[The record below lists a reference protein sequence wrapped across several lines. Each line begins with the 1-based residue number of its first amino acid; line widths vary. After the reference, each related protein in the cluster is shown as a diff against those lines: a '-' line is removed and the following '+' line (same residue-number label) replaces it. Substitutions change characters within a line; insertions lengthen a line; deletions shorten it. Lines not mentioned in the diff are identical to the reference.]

1 MSMYTVSKNRPTP
14 IDQGH
19 EKGSVYHVISR
30 IAYLTGV
37 PRRIFENEYE
47 PPKLEIYEQL
57 QLDKNARIV
66 RNLCML
72 RTSIEQNYES
82 IQRKIHYDFK
92 NIHTIPE
99 DVPTDCI
106 EQLESDGVPIIKAN
120 HMLNRY
126 IIDINKHIVDRI
138 NNCKHIFP
146 SWLNWDYVRDL
157 FVMPKGLTEAGIK
170 SAAKEYYANK
180 AGCPYQVYMNW
191 PYANCGNIL
200 YNDRKFVTMLYEAH
214 EDRFTD
220 FSKVTDAGEATK
232 DGIYR
237 FLEESTNVVIA
248 VDCENSDPYKLYA
261 TLNNLDQ
268 SELLNKV
275 RKIILCDDVHTG
287 SGWSFLERFTDILV
301 EHRVVERV
309 KDSKSLVDTSLTAV
323 ICKECYRN
331 GTDSVILVS
340 SDSDYWG
347 LINSV
352 DEARFL
358 VMVEDRKCGP
368 DIKRALDNAG
378 ITYCYIDD
386 FCTGNSYHFK
396 TEAML
401 SELNA
406 VIAESIQ
413 LNVYDMLDDALCA
426 TRINMTDGEKNQFFD
441 RYLKPMRLSF
451 AENGNISIA
460 LGA

>member
-1 MSMYTVSKNRPTP
+1 MSMYTVSKNCPTP

-30 IAYLTGV
+30 VAYLTGV
-37 PRRIFENEYE
+37 PKKIFENEFE

-57 QLDKNARIV
+57 KLDKNARIV

-72 RTSIEQNYES
+72 RTSIEQNYDC
-82 IQRKIHYDFK
+82 IQHKIHYDFK

-99 DVPTDCI
+99 VVPTDCI
-106 EQLESDGVPIIKAN
+106 DQLELDGVPIIKAN

-170 SAAKEYYANK
+170 AAAKEYYANK

-191 PYANCGNIL
+191 SYANCGNIL
-200 YNDRKFVTMLYEAH
+200 YNDMKFVTVLYEAH

-232 DGIYR
+232 DEIYR
-237 FLEESTNVVIA
+237 FLEDSDRVAIV
-248 VDCENSDPYKLYA
+248 VDCENSDPYKLHA
-261 TLNNLDQ
+261 TLSNLDQ
-268 SELLNKV
+268 CELLDKV
-275 RKIILCDDVHTG
+275 SKIILYDDVHTG
-287 SGWSFLERFTDILV
+287 SGWSFLERFTDIPV
-301 EHRVVERV
+301 EHLMIKRV
-309 KDSKSLVDTSLTAV
+309 KDSKSLVDVSLTAG
-323 ICKECYRN
+323 ICKEFYQN
-331 GTDSVILVS
+331 GIDAFVLVS

-347 LINSV
+347 LISSV
-352 DEARFL
+352 SGPRFL
-358 VMVEDRKCGP
+358 VMVEDKKCGP

-386 FCTGNSYHFK
+386 FCTGNSYHIK
-396 TEAML
+396 TAAML

-426 TRINMTDGEKNQFFD
+426 TRIHMTDGEKKQFFD